1 MIFSIFLILYYF
13 KLDVIVIFQLFSL
26 LLPIIFILLTLDF
39 ILIQSLNSTTYIIIY
54 YYFIILSQLIANYH
68 FISDHHQS
76 DSHYS
81 AVFLN

>member
-1 MIFSIFLILYYF
+1 MGLDQNVDYPFFSNLAASLLGFL
-13 KLDVIVIFQLFSL
+13 L

-39 ILIQSLNSTTYIIIY
+39 ILIPSLNTTTYIIIH
-54 YYFIILSQLIANYH
+54 YYFIILSQLIADYH